1 MSGDFLYILLF
12 SLIGFV
18 IGVFTA
24 LIPGLHVNTVSLM
37 LVSFQFPF
45 LIISDIMSVDD
56 YLMPLLVSSSIISV
70 YIAHTFVN
78 IIPATFLGVPEEGVA
93 LTMLPAHSLLLKGR
107 GYEAIYLSA
116 MGSFF
121 SAVVTI
127 LLMFP
132 LKFLLSDPVNLYA
145 SLKDIMVWIIIAV
158 ISVMILTEKSPRAV
172 FFSSAILFLS
182 GVYGLIVLDLPVESP
197 FGLPSSSLFPSF
209 AGLFGL
215 STLLSS
221 VLSKTRIVE
230 QGLHEPVL
238 LKEDKISG
246 IVSVITGSFSGILVS
261 IIPGV
266 TTAIGT
272 VIALVTRGESDER
285 QAIITLSSVNTAVSI
300 ATIFNLFIIG
310 KTRSGVAIVVRNLI
324 GTETWK
330 GIFPPYSL
338 LCLLI
343 PVVVSASLSLPV
355 TCYIGRFLSE
365 KIGKINYQ
373 KITWV
378 GISLVIILVFI
389 FSGFVG
395 LLILFTGASIGLL
408 PIFTGVRRSSCMG
421 VLLIP
426 LLIHFLGN
434 S

>member
-1 MSGDFLYILLF
+1 LSVDFLYILLF
-12 SLIGFV
+12 SLTGFV

-24 LIPGLHVNTVSLM
+24 LIPGMHVNTVSLM
-37 LVSFQFPF
+37 MVSFQFPF
-45 LIISDIMSVDD
+45 LIISDIMKVDD
-56 YLMPLLVSSSIISV
+56 YVMPLLVSSSIISV

-93 LTMLPAHSLLLKGR
+93 LTMLPAHSLLVKGR

-158 ISVMILTEKSPRAV
+158 ISVMILTEKSPKAMLI
-172 FFSSAILFLS
+172 SSTILLLS
-182 GVYGLIVLDLPVESP
+182 GIYGLIVLDLSLESP

-209 AGLFGL
+209 TGLFGL

-221 VLSKTRIVE
+221 VLSKTRMVE
-230 QGLHEPVL
+230 QELHEPVL
-238 LKEDKISG
+238 LKADKLSG
-246 IVSVITGSFSGILVS
+246 IVSVITGSLSGILVS

-272 VIALVTRGESDER
+272 VIALVTRGETDEK

>member
-1 MSGDFLYILLF
+1 MSVDFLYILLF
-12 SLIGFV
+12 SLTGFV

-24 LIPGLHVNTVSLM
+24 LIPGMHVNTVSLM
-37 LVSFQFPF
+37 MVSFQFPF
-45 LIISDIMSVDD
+45 LIISDIMKVDD
-56 YLMPLLVSSSIISV
+56 YVMPLLVSSSIISV

-93 LTMLPAHSLLLKGR
+93 LTMLPAHSLLVKGR

-127 LLMFP
+127 LLMFS

-158 ISVMILTEKSPRAV
+158 ISVMILTEKSPKAMLI
-172 FFSSAILFLS
+172 SSTILLLS
-182 GVYGLIVLDLPVESP
+182 GIYGLIVLDLSLESP
-197 FGLPSSSLFPSF
+197 FGLPSNSLFPSF

-221 VLSKTRIVE
+221 VLSKTRMVE
-230 QGLHEPVL
+230 QELHEPVL
-238 LKEDKISG
+238 LKADRSSG
-246 IVSVITGSFSGILVS
+246 IVSVVTGSFSGILVS

-272 VIALVTRGESDER
+272 VIALVTRGETDER

>member
-1 MSGDFLYILLF
+1 MSVDFLYILLF
-12 SLIGFV
+12 SLTGFV

-24 LIPGLHVNTVSLM
+24 LIPGMHVNTVSLM
-37 LVSFQFPF
+37 MVSFQFPF
-45 LIISDIMSVDD
+45 LIISDIMKVDD
-56 YLMPLLVSSSIISV
+56 YVIPLLVSSSIISV

-121 SAVVTI
+121 SAAVTI

-158 ISVMILTEKSPRAV
+158 ISVMILTEKSPKAMLI
-172 FFSSAILFLS
+172 SSTILLLS
-182 GVYGLIVLDLPVESP
+182 GIYGLIVLDMPVESP

-221 VLSKTRIVE
+221 VLSKTRMVE
-230 QGLHEPVL
+230 QELHEPVL
-238 LKEDKISG
+238 LKADKLSG
-246 IVSVITGSFSGILVS
+246 IVSVITGSLSGILVS

-272 VIALVTRGESDER
+272 VIALVTRGETDER
-285 QAIITLSSVNTAVSI
+285 QAIITLSSVNTAVSV
-300 ATIFNLFIIG
+300 ATIFNLFIIR

-330 GIFPPYSL
+330 GISPPYSL

>member
-12 SLIGFV
+12 SLTGFV

-24 LIPGLHVNTVSLM
+24 LIPGMHVNTVSLM
-37 LVSFQFPF
+37 MVSFQFPF
-45 LIISDIMSVDD
+45 LIISDIMKVDE
-56 YLMPLLVSSSIISV
+56 YVMPLLVSSSIISV

-93 LTMLPAHSLLLKGR
+93 LTMLPAHSLLVKGR

-127 LLMFP
+127 LLMFS

-145 SLKDIMVWIIIAV
+145 SLKDIMVWIVIAV
-158 ISVMILTEKSPRAV
+158 ISVMILTEKSPKAMLI
-172 FFSSAILFLS
+172 SSTILLLS
-182 GVYGLIVLDLPVESP
+182 GIYELIVLDLSLESP

-221 VLSKTRIVE
+221 VLSKTRMVE
-230 QGLHEPVL
+230 QELHEPVL
-238 LKEDKISG
+238 LKADRSSG

-272 VIALVTRGESDER
+272 VIALVTRGETDER

-330 GIFPPYSL
+330 GILPPYSL

-355 TCYIGRFLSE
+355 TCYIGRFFSE

-373 KITWV
+373 KITWA
-378 GISLVIILVFI
+378 GIFLVIILVFI
-389 FSGFVG
+389 FSGFAG

-408 PIFTGVRRSSCMG
+408 PIFVGVRRSSCMG
-421 VLLIP
+421 ILLIP

>member
-1 MSGDFLYILLF
+1 MSVDFLYILLF
-12 SLIGFV
+12 SLTGFV

-24 LIPGLHVNTVSLM
+24 LIPGMHVNTVSLM
-37 LVSFQFPF
+37 MVSFQFPF
-45 LIISDIMSVDD
+45 LIISDIMKVDD
-56 YLMPLLVSSSIISV
+56 YVIPLLVSSSIISV

-127 LLMFP
+127 LFMFP

-158 ISVMILTEKSPRAV
+158 ISVMILTEKSPKAMLI
-172 FFSSAILFLS
+172 SSTILLLS
-182 GVYGLIVLDLPVESP
+182 GIYGLIVLDLSLESP

-221 VLSKTRIVE
+221 VLSKTRMVE
-230 QGLHEPVL
+230 QELYEPVL
-238 LKEDKISG
+238 LKADKLSS
-246 IVSVITGSFSGILVS
+246 IVSVITGSLSGILVS

-272 VIALVTRGESDER
+272 VIALVTRGETDEK

-330 GIFPPYSL
+330 GISPPYSL

-355 TCYIGRFLSE
+355 TCCIGRFLSE

>member
-12 SLIGFV
+12 SLTGFV

-24 LIPGLHVNTVSLM
+24 LIPGLHVNTVSLL

-45 LIISDIMSVDD
+45 LIVSDVANIDD
-56 YLMPLLVSSSIISV
+56 YMMPLLVSSSIISV

-121 SAVVTI
+121 SAIVTI
-127 LLMFP
+127 FLMFP

-158 ISVMILTEKSPRAV
+158 ISVMILTEKSPKAMLI
-172 FFSSAILFLS
+172 SSTILLLS
-182 GVYGLIVLDLPVESP
+182 GIYGLIVLDLPVKSP

-209 AGLFGL
+209 SGLFGL

-221 VLSKTRIVE
+221 VLSKTRMVE
-230 QGLHEPVL
+230 QELHEPVL
-238 LKEDKISG
+238 LKTDRSSG
-246 IVSVITGSFSGILVS
+246 IVSVVTGSFSGILVS

-272 VIALVTRGESDER
+272 VIALVTRGETDER

>member
-1 MSGDFLYILLF
+1 MSVDFLYILLF
-12 SLIGFV
+12 SLTGFV

-24 LIPGLHVNTVSLM
+24 LIPGMHVNTVSLM
-37 LVSFQFPF
+37 MVSFQFPF
-45 LIISDIMSVDD
+45 LIISDIMKVDD
-56 YLMPLLVSSSIISV
+56 YVMPLLVSSSIISV

-93 LTMLPAHSLLLKGR
+93 LTMLPAHSLLVKGR

-158 ISVMILTEKSPRAV
+158 ISVMILTEKSPKAMLI
-172 FFSSAILFLS
+172 SSTILLLS
-182 GVYGLIVLDLPVESP
+182 GIYGLIVLDLSLESP

-209 AGLFGL
+209 TGLFGL

-221 VLSKTRIVE
+221 VLSKTRMVE
-230 QGLHEPVL
+230 QELHEPVL
-238 LKEDKISG
+238 LKADRSSG
-246 IVSVITGSFSGILVS
+246 IVSVITGSLSGILVS

-272 VIALVTRGESDER
+272 VIALVTRGETDEK

>member
-1 MSGDFLYILLF
+1 MSVDFLYILLF
-12 SLIGFV
+12 SLTGFV

-24 LIPGLHVNTVSLM
+24 LIPGLHVNTVSLL

-45 LIISDIMSVDD
+45 LIISDIMKVDE
-56 YLMPLLVSSSIISV
+56 YVMPLLVSSSIISV

-158 ISVMILTEKSPRAV
+158 ISVMILTEKSPKAMLI
-172 FFSSAILFLS
+172 SSTILLLS
-182 GVYGLIVLDLPVESP
+182 GIYGLIVLDLSLESP

-221 VLSKTRIVE
+221 VLSKTRMVE
-230 QGLHEPVL
+230 QELHEPVL
-238 LKEDKISG
+238 LKADRSSG
-246 IVSVITGSFSGILVS
+246 IVSVVTGSFSGILVS

-272 VIALVTRGESDER
+272 VIALVTRGETDEK

-330 GIFPPYSL
+330 GISPPYSL

>member
-1 MSGDFLYILLF
+1 LT
-12 SLIGFV
+12 GFV

-24 LIPGLHVNTVSLM
+24 LIPGMHVNTVSLM
-37 LVSFQFPF
+37 MVSFQFPF
-45 LIISDIMSVDD
+45 LIISDIMKVDD
-56 YLMPLLVSSSIISV
+56 YVMPLLVSSSIISV

-93 LTMLPAHSLLLKGR
+93 LTMLPAHSLLVKGR

-127 LLMFP
+127 LLMFS

-158 ISVMILTEKSPRAV
+158 ISVMILTEKSPKAMLI
-172 FFSSAILFLS
+172 SSTILLLS
-182 GVYGLIVLDLPVESP
+182 GIYGLIVLDLSLESP
-197 FGLPSSSLFPSF
+197 FGLPSNSLFPSF

-221 VLSKTRIVE
+221 VLSKTRMVE
-230 QGLHEPVL
+230 QELHEPVL
-238 LKEDKISG
+238 LKADRSSG
-246 IVSVITGSFSGILVS
+246 IVSVVTGSFSGILVS

-272 VIALVTRGESDER
+272 VIALVTRGETDER

>member
-1 MSGDFLYILLF
+1 MK
-12 SLIGFV
+12 
-18 IGVFTA
+18 
-24 LIPGLHVNTVSLM
+24 
-37 LVSFQFPF
+37 
-45 LIISDIMSVDD
+45 VDE
-56 YLMPLLVSSSIISV
+56 YVMPLLVSSSIISV

-93 LTMLPAHSLLLKGR
+93 LTMLPAHSLLVKGR

-127 LLMFP
+127 LLMFS

-158 ISVMILTEKSPRAV
+158 ISVMILTEKSPKAMLI
-172 FFSSAILFLS
+172 SSTILLLS
-182 GVYGLIVLDLPVESP
+182 GIYELIVLDLSLESP

-221 VLSKTRIVE
+221 VLSKTRMVE
-230 QGLHEPVL
+230 QELHEPVL
-238 LKEDKISG
+238 LKADRSSG
-246 IVSVITGSFSGILVS
+246 IVSVVTGSFSGILVS

-272 VIALVTRGESDER
+272 VIALVTRGETDER

-330 GIFPPYSL
+330 GILPPYSL

-355 TCYIGRFLSE
+355 TCCIGRFLSE

-389 FSGFVG
+389 FSGFAG

-408 PIFTGVRRSSCMG
+408 PIFVGVRRSSCMG
-421 VLLIP
+421 
-426 LLIHFLGN
+426 
-434 S
+434 

>member
-230 QGLHEPVL
+230 QGLHESVL

-343 PVVVSASLSLPV
+343 PMIVSASISLPV

-365 KIGKINYQ
+365 KIEKIDYQ
-373 KITWV
+373 KITWA
-378 GISLVIILVFI
+378 GISLVIILVFM

-395 LLILFTGASIGLL
+395 LLILFTGTSIGLL

>member
-1 MSGDFLYILLF
+1 MSVDFLYILMF

-24 LIPGLHVNTVSLM
+24 LIPGMHVNTVSLM
-37 LVSFQFPF
+37 LVSFQYPF
-45 LIISDIMSVDD
+45 LIISDITSVDD

-70 YIAHTFVN
+70 YIAQSFVN

-93 LTMLPAHSLLLKGR
+93 LTMLPTHSLLLKGR
-107 GYEAIYLSA
+107 GYEAICLSA

-127 LLMFP
+127 PLMFS

-145 SLKDIMVWIIIAV
+145 SLKEIMVWIIIAV
-158 ISVMILTEKSPRAV
+158 ISVMILTEKSPRAMLI
-172 FFSSAILFLS
+172 SSTILLLS
-182 GVYGLIVLDLPVESP
+182 GVYGLIVLDLPLESP
-197 FGLPSSSLFPSF
+197 FGLPSSSLFPSL

-221 VLSKTRIVE
+221 VLSKTSMVKQE
-230 QGLHEPVL
+230 LHEPVFQR
-238 LKEDKISG
+238 EDKLSG
-246 IVSVITGSFSGILVS
+246 IVSVLTGSFSGILVS

-272 VIALVTRGESDER
+272 IIALVTRGESDER

-300 ATIFNLFIIG
+300 ATIFNLFVIG
-310 KTRSGVAIVVRNLI
+310 KTRSGVAVVVRNLI
-324 GTETWK
+324 GAETWK
-330 GIFPPYSL
+330 GFLPPYSL

-343 PVVVSASLSLPV
+343 PVVISTSLSLPI
-355 TCYIGRFLSE
+355 TCRIGKFLSE

-373 KITWV
+373 KITWA
-378 GISLVIILVFI
+378 GISLIIVLVFM
-389 FSGFVG
+389 FSGFAG
-395 LLILFTGASIGLL
+395 LLILLTGASIGLL
-408 PIFTGVRRSSCMG
+408 PIFTGARRSSCMG
-421 VLLIP
+421 ILLIP
-426 LLIHFLGN
+426 LLIRFLGN

>member
-12 SLIGFV
+12 SLTGFV

-24 LIPGLHVNTVSLM
+24 LIPGLHVNTVSLL

-45 LIISDIMSVDD
+45 LIVSDVANIDD
-56 YLMPLLVSSSIISV
+56 YMMPLLVSSSIISV

-107 GYEAIYLSA
+107 GYEAIHLSA

-127 LLMFP
+127 FLMFP

-145 SLKDIMVWIIIAV
+145 SLKDIMVWIVIVV
-158 ISVMILTEKSPRAV
+158 ISVMILTEKSPKAMLI
-172 FFSSAILFLS
+172 SSTILLLS
-182 GVYGLIVLDLPVESP
+182 GIYGLIVLDLPVKSP

-209 AGLFGL
+209 SGLFGL

-221 VLSKTRIVE
+221 VLSKTRIIE
-230 QGLHEPVL
+230 QELHEPVL
-238 LKEDKISG
+238 LKTDKLSG

-272 VIALVTRGESDER
+272 VIALVTRGETDEK
-285 QAIITLSSVNTAVSI
+285 QAIITLSSVNTSASI

-310 KTRSGVAIVVRNLI
+310 KTRSGAAIVVRNLI

-355 TCYIGRFLSE
+355 TCCIGRFLSE
-365 KIGKINYQ
+365 RIGKINYQ
-373 KITWV
+373 KVAWV

-408 PIFTGVRRSSCMG
+408 PIFTGARRSSCMG

>member
-1 MSGDFLYILLF
+1 MSVDFLYILLF
-12 SLIGFV
+12 SLTGFV

-24 LIPGLHVNTVSLM
+24 LIPGMHVNTVSLM
-37 LVSFQFPF
+37 MVSFQFPF
-45 LIISDIMSVDD
+45 LIISDIMKVDD
-56 YLMPLLVSSSIISV
+56 YVMPLLVSSSIISV

-158 ISVMILTEKSPRAV
+158 ISVMILTEKSPKAMLI
-172 FFSSAILFLS
+172 SSTILLLS
-182 GVYGLIVLDLPVESP
+182 GIYGLIVLDLSLESP

-209 AGLFGL
+209 TGLFGL

-221 VLSKTRIVE
+221 VLSKSRMVE
-230 QGLHEPVL
+230 QELHEPVL
-238 LKEDKISG
+238 LKADRSSG
-246 IVSVITGSFSGILVS
+246 IVSVITGSLSGILVS

-272 VIALVTRGESDER
+272 VIALVTRGETDER

-343 PVVVSASLSLPV
+343 PSSHVLHRQIPFRKNWENKLPENHMGGHLSCHYPCLHILRICWSAHPFYGCIYRFAAHLYRSEAQQLHGCITYPAPDSLL
-355 TCYIGRFLSE
+355 R
-365 KIGKINYQ
+365 
-373 KITWV
+373 
-378 GISLVIILVFI
+378 
-389 FSGFVG
+389 
-395 LLILFTGASIGLL
+395 
-408 PIFTGVRRSSCMG
+408 
-421 VLLIP
+421 
-426 LLIHFLGN
+426 
-434 S
+434 

>member
-12 SLIGFV
+12 SLTGFV

-24 LIPGLHVNTVSLM
+24 LIPGMHVNTVSLM
-37 LVSFQFPF
+37 MVSFQFPF
-45 LIISDIMSVDD
+45 LIISDIMKVDD
-56 YLMPLLVSSSIISV
+56 YVMPLLVSSSIISV

-93 LTMLPAHSLLLKGR
+93 LTMLPAHSLLVKGR
-107 GYEAIYLSA
+107 GYEAIHLSA

-158 ISVMILTEKSPRAV
+158 ISVMILTEKSPKAMLI
-172 FFSSAILFLS
+172 SSTILLLS
-182 GVYGLIVLDLPVESP
+182 GIYGLIVLDLSLESP

-209 AGLFGL
+209 TGLFGL

-221 VLSKTRIVE
+221 VLSKTRMVE
-230 QGLHEPVL
+230 QELHEPVL
-238 LKEDKISG
+238 LKADRSSG
-246 IVSVITGSFSGILVS
+246 IVSVITGSLSGILVS

-272 VIALVTRGESDER
+272 VIALVTRGETDEK